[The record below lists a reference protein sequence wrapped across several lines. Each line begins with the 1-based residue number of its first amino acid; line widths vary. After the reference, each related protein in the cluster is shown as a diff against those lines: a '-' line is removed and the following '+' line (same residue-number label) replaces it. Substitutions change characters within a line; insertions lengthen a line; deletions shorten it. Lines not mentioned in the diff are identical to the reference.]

1 MFIDKVKELRNINQ
15 KLNGWLLAE
24 ARTSS
29 ESSTWKFLRAS
40 NSQRTQNRAEETNSP
55 RSNQHRPQK
64 VVTTSHR
71 LMHSSLPIYTAS
83 SEFSWTVANHF
94 LGCGPWEHFPT
105 GAYTPQ
111 MLWRVISL
119 APLLLHL
126 SRIQRQEFSWIMLGK
141 FPYDHTRK
149 KETSVVIP
157 LVWTGSLSKFSHSV
171 AVAEVLHC
179 FCQQRRERTQGCW
192 LQMCWK
198 P

>member
-1 MFIDKVKELRNINQ
+1 VFIDKVKELRNINQ

-71 LMHSSLPIYTAS
+71 LMLSSLPIYTAS
-83 SEFSWTVANHF
+83 SEFSCTVANHF

-126 SRIQRQEFSWIMLGK
+126 GRIQRQEFSIMLGK

>member
-83 SEFSWTVANHF
+83 SEFSCTVANHF

-111 MLWRVISL
+111 MLWRVTSL

-126 SRIQRQEFSWIMLGK
+126 GRIQRQELCWESSHMH
-141 FPYDHTRK
+141 DHTRK

-157 LVWTGSLSKFSHSV
+157 LVWTGSPCKFSHSV

>member
-1 MFIDKVKELRNINQ
+1 VFIDKVKELRNINQ

-126 SRIQRQEFSWIMLGK
+126 HGQDPEARIFLNYVGKVPIWSHQKEGDFSCDSTCLNWKSMQ
-141 FPYDHTRK
+141 
-149 KETSVVIP
+149 
-157 LVWTGSLSKFSHSV
+157 
-171 AVAEVLHC
+171 VL
-179 FCQQRRERTQGCW
+179 
-192 LQMCWK
+192 